1 MKNYSFFKYY
11 VGGAALHVRYFFGSI
26 GDWVIEH
33 IKAANQL
40 DRYVEELKEQG
51 ITDEDL
57 RACSNDYV
65 LANTIGLEES

>member
-1 MKNYSFFKYY
+1 MEKTNTTAINLRLICM
-11 VGGAALHVRYFFGSI
+11 AAQRYIS
-26 GDWVIEH
+26 
-33 IKAANQL
+33 ANQL

>member
-1 MKNYSFFKYY
+1 MEKTNTTAINLRLICM
-11 VGGAALHVRYFFGSI
+11 AAQRYI
-26 GDWVIEH
+26 P
-33 IKAANQL
+33 ANQL